1 MTSPIQ
7 PNKTYGVLHTDSYF
21 SFLGFAKKIGSD
33 EIQKIDVF
41 LDDKLIDTI
50 EANEFIQKIDDM
62 YDVENQAFTYNL
74 PTEYI
79 GKKATISF
87 KNHSSQDE
95 LLNSP
100 YTLIDKNH
108 EKFNEA
114 SFFNT
119 LNFEFDNEKIQNIN
133 PKDSIGFLATE
144 DNLLNKD
151 LIKLINIFLEQN
163 LETRFKAFYFNN
175 EQKKLI
181 SEKFNKYLSKI
192 DFIIPKNIY
201 DLASSTSIYIHSST
215 VNEKPK
221 DTGYYKIWQVL
232 NQIKANMFMIN
243 IFEEIDEKEYSKSLK
258 LLDNCKIEFEK
269 SIVSKIF
276 ESDERYNEFR
286 FINSINQSISE
297 EIKNIYCPNS
307 IGFLATKENM
317 EDEEFVEYINELI
330 ERFPN
335 SKFKAFYTNLQDI
348 KNKKDTL
355 KFIKF
360 ISISD
365 IGDVVKDIEIFIFNN
380 YKVISEVKLFVKI
393 RESCKNILAFNSN
406 FSIQNYKSLTMKEVE
421 KYWEAPLAKFIN
433 HFEKLGFKES
443 DISKDKS
450 YMKSY
455 SNAIYRK
462 FNLDKPITNL
472 EQNAY
477 EYWNFKT
484 IEYALS
490 NKSFKEFYFNMV
502 LGQIDILNGNNK

>member
-7 PNKTYGVLHTDSYF
+7 LDKTYGVLHTENYF
-21 SFLGFAKKIGSD
+21 SFLGFAKKIGSN
-33 EIQKIDVF
+33 ETQKIDVF

-62 YDVENQAFTYNL
+62 YDVESKAFTYNL
-74 PTEYI
+74 PVKYI
-79 GKKATISF
+79 GKKAIISF
-87 KNHSSQDE
+87 KNHDSGEE

-114 SFFNT
+114 
-119 LNFEFDNEKIQNIN
+119 K
-133 PKDSIGFLATE
+133 FLHS
-144 DNLLNKD
+144 L
-151 LIKLINIFLEQN
+151 
-163 LETRFKAFYFNN
+163 
-175 EQKKLI
+175 
-181 SEKFNKYLSKI
+181 SEPL
-192 DFIIPKNIY
+192 
-201 DLASSTSIYIHSST
+201 
-215 VNEKPK
+215 
-221 DTGYYKIWQVL
+221 
-232 NQIKANMFMIN
+232 
-243 IFEEIDEKEYSKSLK
+243 
-258 LLDNCKIEFEK
+258 
-269 SIVSKIF
+269 
-276 ESDERYNEFR
+276 
-286 FINSINQSISE
+286 SE
-297 EIKNIYCPNS
+297 ELRNMYKPNCV
-307 IGFLATKENM
+307 GFLATKENM
-317 EDEEFVEYINELI
+317 EDEEFMNYIKELR

-355 KFIKF
+355 KFIEF
-360 ISISD
+360 ICRTNLKD
-365 IGDVVKDIEIFIFNN
+365 IITNIEIFIFNN

-421 KYWEAPLAKFIN
+421 KYWETPLAKFIN
-433 HFEKLGFKES
+433 HFEKLGFEES

-477 EYWNFKT
+477 KYFNFKT
-484 IEYALS
+484 IEYAILR
-490 NKSFKEFYFNMV
+490 KDFKEFYFNMV